1 MKQLWLALLLP
12 LLLLALLWWLIKY
25 VWTMV
30 FATDEAWRLAVSVD
44 QLANAAFNGN
54 EDETISSRAGR
65 HCNPLVESEKEKWA
79 CILCKILDKIEKDH
93 CKKNIGV

>member
-25 VWTMV
+25 IWTTV
-30 FATDEAWRLAVSVD
+30 FAPDEAWRLAVSVD

-65 HCNPLVESEKEKWA
+65 HCSPLAESEKEKWA

-93 CKKNIGV
+93 CSKNIGV